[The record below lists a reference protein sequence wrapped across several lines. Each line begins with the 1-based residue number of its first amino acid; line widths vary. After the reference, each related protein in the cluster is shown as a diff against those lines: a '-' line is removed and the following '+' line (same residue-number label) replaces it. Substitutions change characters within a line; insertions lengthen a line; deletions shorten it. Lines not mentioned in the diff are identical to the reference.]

1 MGDIASLTL
10 LLLPSAALLFMVG
23 LVGEAATVHAA
34 YEAHRRRYGV
44 QPPLDV
50 ESWLGFGDQVEE
62 MRAVVNGE
70 DFAEEHRRG
79 ARMTTDAV
87 VEFVSVEAEPRF
99 RAARA
104 GRAP

>member
-1 MGDIASLTL
+1 
-10 LLLPSAALLFMVG
+10 
-23 LVGEAATVHAA
+23 
-34 YEAHRRRYGV
+34 
-44 QPPLDV
+44 
-50 ESWLGFGDQVEE
+50 

-87 VEFVSVEAEPRF
+87 VEFLSVEAEPRF

-104 GRAP
+104 GRAPRPAVADSTATPGAD